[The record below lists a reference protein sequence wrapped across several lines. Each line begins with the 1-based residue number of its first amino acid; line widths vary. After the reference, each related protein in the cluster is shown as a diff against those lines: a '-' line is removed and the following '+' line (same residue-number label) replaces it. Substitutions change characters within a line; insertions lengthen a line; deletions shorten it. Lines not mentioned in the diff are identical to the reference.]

1 LTGAIAAE
9 NETRVRVIQG
19 MERAERKR
27 ASAGWCNSV
36 IFHLRTCAWAQK
48 EIQTMEF
55 STVCKTNAGPQ
66 LLASNL
72 VQD

>member
-36 IFHLRTCAWAQK
+36 IFHWRNMCP
-48 EIQTMEF
+48 
-55 STVCKTNAGPQ
+55 GPKRN
-66 LLASNL
+66 SNNG
-72 VQD
+72 VFNSV